1 VRTSADYETVVA
13 VDTQLEMSV
22 AWEEPVPSEWREWG
36 EVAGSEWFFD
46 VNSRAEKIQ
55 LCLYSHSKDLVLVSV
70 FASKLITKYLAE
82 ECGIALENDEELT
95 QFLRVGL
102 SGRATEGDKIVPL
115 PLSVSV
121 DDEQRMQLWV
131 KVRKAT
137 DDITML
143 LPPPSMKLLAVEKQ
157 IARKVLQNATAAT
170 KRGFSACRSREDRTR
185 GVLKHGLQALRAS
198 LSIYN
203 EAFEV
208 GSSRDGGKGL
218 SETRAKPAAPYE
230 GPQFKRDARAAI
242 EKFEDLLGVKTETPE
257 DRGNKHGRTGKEV
270 VAPPSQQ
277 PRKPGLM
284 LRRQV
289 DKTWAHGGDFSS

>member
-1 VRTSADYETVVA
+1 
-13 VDTQLEMSV
+13 MSV
-22 AWEEPVPSEWREWG
+22 SDWREWG

-82 ECGIALENDEELT
+82 ECGIAMENDEELT
-95 QFLRVGL
+95 QLLRVGL

-121 DDEQRMQLWV
+121 DDEQRMRLWV

-137 DDITML
+137 GDITML
-143 LPPPSMKLLAVEKQ
+143 LPPPPMELLAVEEQ
-157 IARKVLQNATAAT
+157 TARRVLQDATAAT
-170 KRGFSACRSREDRTR
+170 QRGFSTCRSREDRTR
-185 GVLKHGLQALRAS
+185 GVLKLGLQALRDS

-203 EAFEV
+203 EAFEID
-208 GSSRDGGKGL
+208 SSRDGGKGL
-218 SETRAKPAAPYE
+218 SETRAKPAAPHN
-230 GPQFKRDARAAI
+230 GAQFKRDARAAI
-242 EKFEDLLGVKTETPE
+242 GKFELLLGVKAETPE
-257 DRGNKHGRTGKEV
+257 DRGNKHGRSGTEI
-270 VAPPSQQ
+270 AQQ

-284 LRRQV
+284 LRREV
-289 DKTWAHGGDFSS
+289 DPNWRKVS

>member
-1 VRTSADYETVVA
+1 MPR
-13 VDTQLEMSV
+13 
-22 AWEEPVPSEWREWG
+22 
-36 EVAGSEWFFD
+36 
-46 VNSRAEKIQ
+46 
-55 LCLYSHSKDLVLVSV
+55 
-70 FASKLITKYLAE
+70 
-82 ECGIALENDEELT
+82 
-95 QFLRVGL
+95 
-102 SGRATEGDKIVPL
+102 

-121 DDEQRMQLWV
+121 DEEYRIQLRV
-131 KVRKAT
+131 TVRLGP
-137 DDITML
+137 DNITML
-143 LPPPSMKLLAVEKQ
+143 LPPPSMKLLAVEEQ
-157 IARKVLQNATAAT
+157 TARRVLQDATAAT
-170 KRGFSACRSREDRTR
+170 QRGFSACRSREDRTR
-185 GVLKHGLQALRAS
+185 GVLKLGLQALRDS
-198 LSIYN
+198 MSTYN